1 MIRKRKKANTKKA
14 GHAGEKGKKK
24 KKEYND
30 YLKLLFYRILW
41 KIGMLS
47 F

>member
-1 MIRKRKKANTKKA
+1 MIRKRQKGKTKKE

-24 KKEYND
+24 EYID

>member
-1 MIRKRKKANTKKA
+1 MIRKRQKAKTKKA
-14 GHAGEKGKKK
+14 GRAGEKGKKK
-24 KKEYND
+24 EYND
-30 YLKLLFYRILW
+30 YVKLLFYRILW